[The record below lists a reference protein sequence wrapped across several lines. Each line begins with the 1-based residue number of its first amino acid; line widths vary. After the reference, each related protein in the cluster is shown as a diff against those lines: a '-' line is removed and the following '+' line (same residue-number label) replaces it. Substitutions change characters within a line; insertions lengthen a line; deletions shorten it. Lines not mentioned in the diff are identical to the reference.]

1 MKRYAI
7 FVLTVIL
14 VAALG
19 FWWFSPEQLL
29 KRRSKTLLSTLTLNA
44 GTGIPGRQMGT
55 YSLNAL
61 LASEVELENPTIRE
75 ARGNFDRSEIESAYS
90 WLCNQAKQTRFE
102 LERFHKITVTG
113 DKATVELTLIGLVE
127 LPNYRPADGK
137 YDATFDWVKAKD
149 GWRLTRA
156 SWKDTP

>member
-1 MKRYAI
+1 MKRYA
-7 FVLTVIL
+7 LPALAVIL
-14 VAALG
+14 LAAFG
-19 FWWFSPEQLL
+19 VWWFSPGQVL

-61 LASEVELENPTIRE
+61 LASEVELENPTLRE
-75 ARGNFDRSEIESAYS
+75 AQGTFERGEIESAFS

-102 LERFHKITVTG
+102 LARFNQITVSG
-113 DKATVELTLIGLVE
+113 DQATVALTLTGLVE
-127 LPNYRPADGK
+127 LPNYRPVDGK
-137 YDATFDWVKAKD
+137 YDAIFNWVKEKD
-149 GWRLTRA
+149 GWRLSRA

>member
-7 FVLTVIL
+7 SALTIVL

-19 FWWFSPEQLL
+19 FWWFSPEQVL
-29 KRRSKTLLSTLTLNA
+29 KRRSKTLLSTLTLDA

-75 ARGNFDRSEIESAYS
+75 AQGTFDRAEIESAFS

-102 LERFHKITVTG
+102 LDHFREITVTG

-137 YDATFDWVKAKD
+137 YDATFNWVKEND
-149 GWRLTRA
+149 GWRLARA
-156 SWKDTP
+156 SWKDAP